1 MNEASN
7 PALDPRI
14 QGDVPAGSADRTSG
28 MFLFTR
34 RYDVPCTI
42 DIERTREQLYAHV
55 TLEDILV
62 DEGDEVTVHNAPN
75 RVTFGEHVTMQSSA
89 TVIKAS
95 AFGRYWTRLKG
106 YFEIT
111 ELYEVGFQ
119 PKE

>member
-1 MNEASN
+1 MSKASD
-7 PALDPRI
+7 PALASSIQEEISPR
-14 QGDVPAGSADRTSG
+14 STERTSG
-28 MFLFTR
+28 LFLFTR
-34 RYDVPCTI
+34 RFEVPCTI

-62 DEGDEVTVHNAPN
+62 DEGDEVTVHNAPD
-75 RVTFGEHVTMQSSA
+75 RVAFGEHVTLQSSA

-95 AFGRYWTRLKG
+95 ALGRYWTRLKG